1 MEPARQPSRACGA
14 RRTSLAG
21 LRCALL
27 ALLFASG
34 LAVPALAGDR
44 DNDGVSNKIDNCLDV
59 ANLNQIDS
67 DGDGCGNA
75 CDADYDQSGMVDA
88 ADFEF
93 FRSVMGRKAG
103 DANFDPSADHDDDGQ
118 IGGTDFFFFR
128 ERMNREPG
136 PSLIASRDTRAC
148 P

>member
-1 MEPARQPSRACGA
+1 MKRS
-14 RRTSLAG
+14 
-21 LRCALL
+21 ALHSAFV
-27 ALLFASG
+27 ALLFAAG
-34 LAVPALAGDR
+34 LALPALAADSDG
-44 DNDGVSNKIDNCLDV
+44 DGVSNGIDNCLDA
-59 ANLNQIDS
+59 ANPGQTDS

-88 ADFEF
+88 NDFEH

-103 DANFDPSADHDDDGQ
+103 DANFDSNADHDDDGR
-118 IGGTDFFFFR
+118 INGADFFFFR
-128 ERMNREPG
+128 GSMSNPPG